1 MAALARIKTIW
12 KDKNIRIKYKIRLI
26 RALVITIFLYDVRCG
41 THSRT
46 KENNAVAKVEILR
59 KFLRISYK
67 DRITNEY
74 VQKPITKHIVTVRIS
89 PGNCKAAETE
99 TACDKIGRPN
109 QSETTG
115 NCQGKR
121 KRGRRAYAEK
131 EVD

>member
-1 MAALARIKTIW
+1 M
-12 KDKNIRIKYKIRLI
+12 D
-26 RALVITIFLYDVRCG
+26 

-46 KENNAVAKVEILR
+46 KENDAVANVYILR

-67 DRITNEY
+67 DRITNEH
-74 VQKPITKHIVTVRIS
+74 VQTHFTKHIMTVRIS

-121 KRGRRAYAEK
+121 IRGRRVYAEK